1 MKIEKM
7 INIKFT
13 EHEIK
18 EAILNWLE
26 KNISQTYYN
35 HVRDNLNDSCT
46 DTEDGQI
53 VLVVNGAMKEDPND
67 S

>member
-13 EHEIK
+13 ESEIK
-18 EAILNWLE
+18 EAMLDWLE
-26 KNISQTYYN
+26 KNINHTYYN
-35 HVRDNLNDSCT
+35 HVKDNIDNSCT

-53 VLVVNGAMKEDPND
+53 VLVVNGAMEDPND